1 MKVFLLISGAVLA
14 IALIFV
20 VVIGYLFVSWANK
33 PENVAALQKQRE
45 TESAQKAL
53 DEKERAAA
61 KEDAEKEI
69 VEKKANLKLAIDEN
83 FADNKFEFLDYKF
96 DQSSQFKFKDNKFNY
111 SVFSTRN
118 SNPSNHFIF
127 SREDFGD
134 FAAEIEFE
142 VHGYE
147 SRVGIFWDA
156 QPNSDGNH
164 DPETYQ
170 AAYSSAGGLDVK
182 AAGDWETFNLGNFFE
197 AVTTQKLRVER
208 LGKSLK
214 VSINDK
220 MLSDKILK
228 DGGQGKLGI
237 LLRNNGGNKK
247 DSNPIDID
255 VKSFKVWK

>member
-1 MKVFLLISGAVLA
+1 MIAAALA
-14 IALIFV
+14 AGLVILVAI
-20 VVIGYLFVSWANK
+20 IGYLFVSWANK

-45 TESAQKAL
+45 TEAAQKAG

-61 KEDAEKEI
+61 KEEAEKETA
-69 VEKKANLKLAIDEN
+69 EKKANLKLAIDEN
-83 FADNKFEFLDYKF
+83 FADNKFEFLDYRF
-96 DQSSQFKFKDNKFNY
+96 EDSSQFKFEDNKFNY
-111 SVFSTRN
+111 RVFSTRN

-134 FAAEIEFE
+134 FAAEIEFD

-156 QPNSDGNH
+156 QPNSDSNH
-164 DPETYQ
+164 DPDAYQ

-182 AAGDWETFNLGNFFE
+182 AAGEWETFNLGNFFE
-197 AVTTQKLRVER
+197 SVTTQKLRVER

-214 VSINDK
+214 VSVNDK

-228 DGGQGKLGI
+228 DAGQGKLGI
-237 LLRNNGGNKK
+237 LLRNNGGNTK
-247 DSNPIDID
+247 DANQIDID

>member
-1 MKVFLLISGAVLA
+1 MKVFLLISGAAVAIVLV
-14 IALIFV
+14 FV
-20 VVIGYLFVSWANK
+20 LVAGYLFVSWANQ

-61 KEDAEKEI
+61 EKETA
-69 VEKKANLKLAIDEN
+69 EKKANLKLAIDEN
-83 FADNKFEFLDYKF
+83 FANDKFEFLDYKF
-96 DQSSQFKFKDNKFNY
+96 DGSSQFKFKDNKFNY

-134 FAAEIEFE
+134 FAAEIEFD

-147 SRVGIFWDA
+147 SRAGIFWDA
-156 QPNSDGNH
+156 QPNSDVNH

-170 AAYSSAGGLDVK
+170 VAYSSASGLDVK

-220 MLSDKILK
+220 VLSDKIFK

-237 LLRNNGGNKK
+237 FLRNNGGNKK

>member
-1 MKVFLLISGAVLA
+1 MKAFLMIAGAILA
-14 IALIFV
+14 GL
-20 VVIGYLFVSWANK
+20 VILAAILGYLFVSWANQ
-33 PENVAALQKQRE
+33 PENIAALQKQRE
-45 TESAQKAL
+45 TEAAQKAR
-53 DEKERAAA
+53 DEKARA
-61 KEDAEKEI
+61 DAEKEA
-69 VEKKANLKLAIDEN
+69 VEKKAGLKLAIDEN

-96 DQSSQFKFKDNKFNY
+96 DQSSQFTFKDNKFNY

-118 SNPSNHFIF
+118 SNPTNHFIF

-134 FAAEIEFE
+134 FAAEIEFD

-156 QPNSDGNH
+156 QPNSDSNH
-164 DPETYQ
+164 DPDAYQ
-170 AAYSSAGGLDVK
+170 AAYSSASGLDVK

-220 MLSDKILK
+220 VIFDKILK